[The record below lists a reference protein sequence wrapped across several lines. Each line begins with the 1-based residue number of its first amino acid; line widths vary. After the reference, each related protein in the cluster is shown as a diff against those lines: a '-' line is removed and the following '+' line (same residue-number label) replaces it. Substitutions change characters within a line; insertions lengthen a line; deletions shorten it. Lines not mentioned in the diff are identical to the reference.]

1 MCLCMNAR
9 AGLVGRTDVVFLG
22 TSNRTFSNF
31 DIVFAL
37 EQDFLI
43 PQL

>member
-9 AGLVGRTDVVFLG
+9 AGLIGRPDVVFLW

-31 DIVFAL
+31 EIVFAL